1 MGVNWH
7 LLMIGVALALVIEG
21 VAYALFPDF
30 MKRIMASVLNMP
42 SGQLRITGL
51 VTAAIGVALAW
62 LVR

>member
-1 MGVNWH
+1 MNWQ

-30 MKRIMASVLNMP
+30 MKKIMESVLTMP

-51 VTAAIGVALAW
+51 VTATIGVALAW
-62 LVR
+62 LAR

>member
-1 MGVNWH
+1 VNWQ

-30 MKRIMASVLNMP
+30 MKKIMESVLTMP
-42 SGQLRITGL
+42 SGQLRVTGL

-62 LVR
+62 LAR